1 MFAYRDFVPRIL
13 PVPPRAPPTYETF
26 DVAVAAANSWIV
38 AESIKVVTV
47 ETVVLPEI
55 DSYAQGTEVGRAGI
69 GLFGGAWCQFV
80 RVWYEK

>member
-1 MFAYRDFVPRIL
+1 MFAYRDFVPQIL

-26 DVAVAAANSWIV
+26 DDAVAAANSWIV

-47 ETVVLPEI
+47 ETVVLPNI
-55 DSYAQGTEVGRAGI
+55 HSYAQGSVVGRTET
-69 GLFGGAWCQFV
+69 GLFGGDWVQFV